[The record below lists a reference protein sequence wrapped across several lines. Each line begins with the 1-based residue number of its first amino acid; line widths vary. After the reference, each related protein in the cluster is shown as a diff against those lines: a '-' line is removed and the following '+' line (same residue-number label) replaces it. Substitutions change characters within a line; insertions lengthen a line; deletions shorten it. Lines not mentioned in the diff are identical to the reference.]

1 MDTDLLFYEKQR
13 FHQWWL
19 YLILIGMNGYF
30 IYLFV
35 QQVIFDKAFGEQP
48 ISNLSLGISVL
59 VSILI
64 TIFLANFK
72 LEIKIKVDGVYIRFF
87 PFQFS
92 YKHYSWD
99 TISKL
104 YVRKYSPLGEYGG
117 WGYRFGSGGKAFT
130 ISGNQGLQIELVNHK
145 KLLIGTQKG
154 EEIESVLN
162 NLGQLKS

>member
-1 MDTDLLFYEKQR
+1 MDADLLFYEKQR

-19 YLILIGMNGYF
+19 YLILIGMNGFF

-35 QQVIFDKAFGEQP
+35 QQVIFDKAFGAQR
-48 ISNLSLGISVL
+48 ISNLSLSISAL

-72 LEIKIKVDGVYIRFF
+72 LEIKIKADGIYIRFF
-87 PFQFS
+87 PFQLS
-92 YKHYSWD
+92 YKHYSWVN
-99 TISKL
+99 ISKL

-117 WGYRFGSGGKAFT
+117 WGYRYGSGGKAFT

-145 KLLIGTQKG
+145 KLLIGTQKA

-162 NLGQLKS
+162 NLGQLKN